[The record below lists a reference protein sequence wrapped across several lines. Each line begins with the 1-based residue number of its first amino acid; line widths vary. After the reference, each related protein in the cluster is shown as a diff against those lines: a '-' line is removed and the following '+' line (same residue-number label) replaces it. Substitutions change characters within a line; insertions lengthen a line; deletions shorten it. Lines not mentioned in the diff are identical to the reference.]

1 MTRDQDAS
9 AHESFIV
16 AIPRQRIEPFLD
28 LRQPTGAARSATSEC
43 RGSVSSGTG
52 RGLSRINRP

>member
-52 RGLSRINRP
+52 RV